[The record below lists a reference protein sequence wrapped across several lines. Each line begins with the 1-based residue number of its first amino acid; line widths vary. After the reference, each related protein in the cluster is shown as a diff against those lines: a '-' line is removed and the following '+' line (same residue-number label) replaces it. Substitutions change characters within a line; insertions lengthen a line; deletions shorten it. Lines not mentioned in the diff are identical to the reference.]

1 MDDVPILYNSTSG
14 SVLFLLNHRDF
25 PNYYDFSFVTE
36 RPRNKLVPVT
46 AYVIVAVTR
55 LSLTS
60 CSLSLSL
67 FSFLS
72 LNETGRK
79 TQAVMLPKNPEDF
92 PVAGNLQTVTKH

>member
-25 PNYYDFSFVTE
+25 PNYDDFSFVTE
-36 RPRNKLVPVT
+36 RPRNKLVPVA
-46 AYVIVAVTR
+46 AYVIVAVNR
-55 LSLTS
+55 LSLT
-60 CSLSLSL
+60 SLSLSL

-92 PVAGNLQTVTKH
+92 PVVGNLQTVTKH

>member
-25 PNYYDFSFVTE
+25 PNYDDFSFVTE
-36 RPRNKLVPVT
+36 RPRNKLVPVA
-46 AYVIVAVTR
+46 AYVIVAVNR

-60 CSLSLSL
+60 LS
-67 FSFLS
+67 LS

>member
-25 PNYYDFSFVTE
+25 PNYDDFSFVTE
-36 RPRNKLVPVT
+36 RPRNKLVPVA
-46 AYVIVAVTR
+46 AYVIVAVNR

-60 CSLSLSL
+60 LS
-67 FSFLS
+67 LS

-92 PVAGNLQTVTKH
+92 PVVGNLQTVTKH